1 MKEIDVFID
10 SVYQNVGGNKKEIQE
25 LKAEMKGHLVE
36 AVHEL
41 KAEGKTEQEAIEIAI
56 NRFGGEKVMRATV
69 SQLFQAQKTFAK
81 WVLYLA
87 ITFLV
92 LSSIVF
98 GLIKVTDKKIA
109 KEESIVLTKTSK
121 ILGNKD
127 IISEDMKNEISKLV
141 NDTNYISKVEVYNVK
156 DVEKQAESFT
166 SIFDYKGEVKPN
178 YQYKRTTW
186 GSRWL
191 PVDLIHSGKTEAG
204 WYINLEFKDVR
215 NFMDLLLFVGIAVY
229 AVLFTIWATINAYHQ
244 KRFTIG
250 WVILFALFNVL
261 GYFAYYF
268 SRKKES
274 IN

>member
-25 LKAEMKGHLVE
+25 LKAEMKGHLIE

-92 LSSIVF
+92 LSSTVF
-98 GLIKVTDKKIA
+98 GFIKVTGKKMQKEDK
-109 KEESIVLTKTSK
+109 IVSTETLE

-127 IISEDMKNEISKLV
+127 VISEDMKNEINKLV
-141 NDTNYISKVEVYNVK
+141 NSTTYISKVQIYNIQDVK
-156 DVEKQAESFT
+156 KEAESFT
-166 SIFDYKGEVKPN
+166 SIFDYTGKVIPN
-178 YQYKRTTW
+178 YQHVKTTW
-186 GSRWL
+186 TPKWVPSDYIYFGIGEDKWH
-191 PVDLIHSGKTEAG
+191 VDIET
-204 WYINLEFKDVR
+204 KDIR
-215 NFMDLLLFVGIAVY
+215 NFMYVLLFVSNAVY
-229 AVLFTIWATINAYHQ
+229 AVLFTIWATINAYHH
-244 KRFTIG
+244 KRFNIG
-250 WVILFALFNVL
+250 WIIVFAVFNVL
-261 GYFAYYF
+261 GYLVYYF
-268 SRKKES
+268 SGKRAP
-274 IN
+274 IR